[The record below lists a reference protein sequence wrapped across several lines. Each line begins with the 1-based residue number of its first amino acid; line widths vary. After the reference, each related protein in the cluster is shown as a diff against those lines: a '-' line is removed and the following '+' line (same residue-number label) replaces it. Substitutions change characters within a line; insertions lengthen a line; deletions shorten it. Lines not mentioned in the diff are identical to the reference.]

1 MSKSRATTGAIKRL
15 TYTTSRPFVCRS
27 CASTASKNGR
37 FFASS
42 ARRKAA
48 PPPPP
53 PSGYTKLSTR
63 RLISL
68 SGPDAVHFLQGVITA
83 DIAPSAVPRSS
94 GFYAAFLNA
103 KGRVLYDTFIYPDI
117 YHLLAS
123 DTGKF
128 KDANGKA
135 GERWIVE
142 CDANEVKNLYTHL
155 RRYKLRA
162 KLDLRIIE
170 EEELGVWHS
179 WRELADQAAEGG
191 AKWTAHSIPSATST
205 ENSIPVPPH
214 EEGMITLNDP
224 RAPGLGRRI
233 LAPGSMPPAQEIED
247 LEEVTLDS
255 YRIRRYLRGVQE
267 GQGEIQSEKALPQ
280 ESNIDYMSGISY
292 RKGCYVGQELT
303 IRTHHT
309 GVVRKRALPVM
320 LYPLGSAEPKALA
333 YDADTTVEIPP
344 LESIMDRVTK
354 EGRQRGLGKF
364 LTGVGNIGLGVC
376 RLEGVQD
383 GGPFKI
389 QWTLEAQD
397 EEKIVGVKAFV
408 PSWHLKAESK

>member
-1 MSKSRATTGAIKRL
+1 M
-15 TYTTSRPFVCRS
+15 
-27 CASTASKNGR
+27 
-37 FFASS
+37 
-42 ARRKAA
+42 
-48 PPPPP
+48 
-53 PSGYTKLSTR
+53 
-63 RLISL
+63 ISL

-83 DIAPSAVPRSS
+83 DIAPSAIPRTQ

-117 YHLLAS
+117 YHLL
-123 DTGKF
+123 
-128 KDANGKA
+128 DANGKFKEA
-135 GERWIVE
+135 DGKRGERWIVE

-162 KLDLRIIE
+162 KFDLRIIE
-170 EEELGVWHS
+170 EGELGIWQT
-179 WRELADQAAEGG
+179 WRGGSAAGKEGE
-191 AKWTAHSIPSATST
+191 AKWTAHSIPAATST
-205 ENSIPVPPH
+205 ENTIPVPPQ

-233 LAPGSMPPAQEIED
+233 LAPGAVPPPQEIED
-247 LEEVTLDS
+247 LKEATLDS
-255 YRIRRYLRGVQE
+255 YKIRRYLRGVQE
-267 GQGEIQSEKALPQ
+267 GQSEIQSEKALPQ

-320 LYPLGSAEPKALA
+320 LYPLGEAEPEAMA
-333 YDADTTVEIPP
+333 YDPSVDVEIPP

-364 LTGVGNIGLGVC
+364 LTGMGNIGIGVC

-383 GGPFKI
+383 GGPFKV
-389 QWTLEAQD
+389 QWKLDACEGQKG
-397 EEKIVGVKAFV
+397 EEKAVGVKAFV
-408 PSWHLKAESK
+408 QIGRAHV